1 MFRSGPIK
9 GAMLG
14 LIGMAALLGVS
25 ALAQGASANDKHFV
39 RDALEGG
46 NAEIELGHMAQD
58 KGASDDVKQFGQK
71 MVDDHT
77 KMNDKMSQ
85 IATQI
90 GITPPSGK
98 PVVATATEGKLK
110 VLSGDAFDKSY
121 TRAMVKDHKDDL
133 AAFKKE
139 IATTSDPAI
148 KQAATDGAQVVAE
161 HLHMIESIAQK
172 HNVKVD

>member
-90 GITPPSGK
+90 GITPPTGK
-98 PVVATATEGKLK
+98 PVAATATEGKLK

-121 TRAMVKDHKDDL
+121 IQAMIKDHKDDL
-133 AAFKKE
+133 AAFKK
-139 IATTSDPAI
+139 
-148 KQAATDGAQVVAE
+148 
-161 HLHMIESIAQK
+161 
-172 HNVKVD
+172 